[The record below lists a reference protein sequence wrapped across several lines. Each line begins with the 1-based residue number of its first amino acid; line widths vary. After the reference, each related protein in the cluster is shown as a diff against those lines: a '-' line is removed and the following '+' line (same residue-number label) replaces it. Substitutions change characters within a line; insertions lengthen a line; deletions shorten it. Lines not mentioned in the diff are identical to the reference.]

1 MLSLLSR
8 TNLEETRLVHNLWI
22 ENTNPNTLMKHQKYE
37 KQLKEITNE
46 LGGEL
51 VEEYVVHYTHEEPKT
66 YRRVSITYPE
76 K

>member
-1 MLSLLSR
+1 MSD
-8 TNLEETRLVHNLWI
+8 
-22 ENTNPNTLMKHQKYE
+22 
-37 KQLKEITNE
+37 E

-51 VEEYVVHYTHEEPKT
+51 VEEYVVHYSHEEPTT

>member
-1 MLSLLSR
+1 
-8 TNLEETRLVHNLWI
+8 
-22 ENTNPNTLMKHQKYE
+22 MKHQKYK
-37 KQLKEITNE
+37 KQLKEMSDE

-51 VEEYVVHYTHEEPKT
+51 VEEYVVHYTHEEPTT